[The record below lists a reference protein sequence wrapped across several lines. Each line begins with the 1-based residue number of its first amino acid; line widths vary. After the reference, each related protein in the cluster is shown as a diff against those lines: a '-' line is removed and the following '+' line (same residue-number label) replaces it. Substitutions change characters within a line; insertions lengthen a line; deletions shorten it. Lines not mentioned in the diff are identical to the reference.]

1 MAYLDV
7 LLTKD
12 GYFCVAP
19 PWEVQEGDLVY
30 MPDALTGLPRLAE
43 VIAVSTDEKDGK
55 HIKQIEKY
63 VGGSLPRITGKA
75 SVHQIEWE
83 DDDSVSER

>member
-1 MAYLDV
+1 MVYLDV

-19 PWEVQEGDLVY
+19 PWEVKEGDLVY
-30 MPDALTGLPRLAE
+30 LPDVLTGMPRLAE
-43 VIAVSTDEKDGK
+43 VIAVSTDKKDGK

-63 VGGSLPRITGKA
+63 VGGTLPRITGKA
-75 SVHQIEWE
+75 SVCPIEWE